1 VSFQLS
7 NIIVDSYPNV
17 LWRLLRRGSPLPIP
31 NREVKPACADGTWPK
46 ARESMS
52 MPILK
57 RKSLRAIWG
66 FFVFRKF
73 QIEYRV
79 IIYVEGAISSRL
91 NIEVKPLTAAGQ
103 MVLGLIPPVVGPILK
118 KVSEQSCR

>member
-1 VSFQLS
+1 MLNNEFLNSSL
-7 NIIVDSYPNV
+7 NIHNYLIP

-57 RKSLRAIWG
+57 K
-66 FFVFRKF
+66 
-73 QIEYRV
+73 Q
-79 IIYVEGAISSRL
+79 
-91 NIEVKPLTAAGQ
+91 KPHSN
-103 MVLGLIPPVVGPILK
+103 VGLFAFI
-118 KVSEQSCR
+118 